1 MLILRG
7 LILGVSIAAPV
18 GPIGLLCIRR
28 TLAYGRWAGLLS
40 GMGSATADGCYG
52 TVAAFGLTFVSQFL
66 ENQSIW
72 LRVIGG
78 LFLCYLGVT
87 TFLAKPPTETATLSR
102 TGLTGAYVST
112 LLLTLTNPATILSFV
127 LIFAGL
133 APTGLGYGQASV
145 LVLGTFLGSALWW
158 VLLSGGVS
166 LLRHRLTPRRLQWLN
181 RGFGAL
187 IVGFGILALTISI

>member
-40 GMGSATADGCYG
+40 GLGAATADGCYG
-52 TVAAFGLTFVSQFL
+52 TVAAFGLTFISQFL

-87 TFLAKPPTETATLSR
+87 TFLAKPPTETA
-102 TGLTGAYVST
+102 
-112 LLLTLTNPATILSFV
+112 P
-127 LIFAGL
+127 
-133 APTGLGYGQASV
+133 
-145 LVLGTFLGSALWW
+145 
-158 VLLSGGVS
+158 
-166 LLRHRLTPRRLQWLN
+166 
-181 RGFGAL
+181 
-187 IVGFGILALTISI
+187 